1 MKKRKI
7 ELGVLEAVVFAI
19 ITSCAYSSSQTHSYP
34 TKTAT
39 MDGTMPNRRDSFLNP
54 RKDDNIN
61 DVINDG
67 NDDNINDVI
76 NDGPYQSLTSV
87 QTPLTS
93 VDGLNFPSVLHRML
107 KCVDDNS
114 AALAEIVSW
123 QPHGRCFRVHR
134 VREFVQL
141 FLNR

>member
-1 MKKRKI
+1 
-7 ELGVLEAVVFAI
+7 
-19 ITSCAYSSSQTHSYP
+19 
-34 TKTAT
+34 
-39 MDGTMPNRRDSFLNP
+39 MDGTMPNRRNSFVNP
-54 RKDDNIN
+54 R
-61 DVINDG
+61 
-67 NDDNINDVI
+67 NDDNI
-76 NDGPYQSLTSV
+76 NDGPYQSLTSL

-107 KCVDDNS
+107 KFVDDN

-134 VREFVQL
+134 VPEFVQL